1 MASNSV
7 SLGELIHQVGERNK
21 ELLST
26 EPLGVSIDK
35 EFMPSVANT
44 IGTDLSK
51 YMLLR
56 RNRFACNPMHVGR
69 DRALPIARYKKDAP
83 GIVSPAYMTFE
94 ADENKV
100 DLDYLELFFKLAV
113 FDKECWFYTD
123 SSVRGGLSWDAL
135 CSIKLNL
142 PSFSEQHKI
151 AMITKVIRDRIAQ
164 LAEQNDYLLELT
176 KVLFAHWFKDFAPF
190 QDEETYAT
198 EIGDIP
204 TSVKLVP
211 LVELTKVI
219 TKGTTPTT
227 LGFEY
232 KKSGINFIKGE
243 SIGDDHSFDYGKFAH
258 IDDEA
263 NAALKRSVIEDRD
276 LLFTIAGTLG
286 RFAMVEKGMIPA
298 NTNQAVGI
306 IRADERLLTPEV
318 LLSYF
323 IGGWQEDYY
332 ARRVQ
337 QAVQA
342 NLSLTTLKSLPV
354 PVLEGDMRSE
364 YEKQIVPVIHAIEAN
379 NAENRR
385 LSELRDAL
393 LPKLMSGEIDAS
405 KVDLTQLNN
414 HLVMKVL

>member
-286 RFAMVEKGMIPA
+286 RFAMAEKGMIPA

-354 PVLEGDMRSE
+354 PVLERDMRSE

>member
-286 RFAMVEKGMIPA
+286 RFAMAEKGMIPA

-364 YEKQIVPVIHAIEAN
+364 YERQIVPVIHAIEAN

>member
-286 RFAMVEKGMIPA
+286 RFAMAEKGMIPA